1 MTIPKNRF
9 AGGSAAGRILRSLA
23 WLSVAGLSALSL
35 PAAPRPN
42 NFSTAGFNAKPAP
55 HSPVV
60 AADGDIAFAFRAP
73 GAREVM
79 VSFGEWTPRKLALS
93 RDADGWW
100 TGHLGPVAPGIY
112 EYVFLVD
119 GTAVTDP
126 LNPRI
131 KAGTVVYSSTVEVPG
146 SPPRF
151 DAIQDVPQG
160 AEHILRYR
168 SSSQA
173 RFQTLHVYLPAAYA
187 TEPARRFPVLYLRH
201 GGGDDDH
208 SWMQDGR
215 AGVILD
221 NLLAAGAAAPMII
234 VTTNGMTDGTWSHGS
249 SAGGMQLLEDE
260 LLHDVIPLI
269 ERSYRVVPDRE
280 HRALAG
286 LSMGG
291 GQAFVIGLRQLPT
304 FAWIAQF
311 SSGLLAD
318 KDLDLPAW
326 APALSDPANVN
337 RQLRL
342 LWLGCG
348 DLDPRWNGHLNLM
361 DQLHARGV
369 TAEFHVSSGGHE
381 WSVWRDQLR
390 QLLPKLFNAK

>member
-1 MTIPKNRF
+1 MTAPRF
-9 AGGSAAGRILRSLA
+9 LRLLGCLLLSGLAASAAA
-23 WLSVAGLSALSL
+23 
-35 PAAPRPN
+35 RPN
-42 NFSTAGFNAKPAP
+42 PFSTAGFSAKPAP
-55 HSPVV
+55 RSPVV
-60 AADGDIAFAFRAP
+60 AADGSIAFAFRAP
-73 GAREVM
+73 GAREVRL
-79 VSFGEWTPRKLALS
+79 SFGEWSPRPLALT

-100 TGHLGPVAPGIY
+100 TGRIAGVAPGIH

-119 GTAVTDP
+119 GTPAIDP

-131 KAGTVVYSSTVEVPG
+131 KAGTLVYSSTVEVPDT
-146 SPPRF
+146 PPRF
-151 DAIQDVPQG
+151 DAIQDVPHG

-168 SSSQA
+168 SSSQH
-173 RFQTLHVYLPAAYA
+173 RFQTLHVHLPAAYA
-187 TEPARRFPVLYLRH
+187 AEPARRFPVLYLRH

-221 NLLAAGAAAPMII
+221 NLLAAGAAEPMII
-234 VTTNGMTDGTWSHGS
+234 VTTNGMTDGTWAHS
-249 SAGGMQLLEDE
+249 SSVEGMQLLEDE
-260 LLHDVIPLI
+260 LLQDVIPLI
-269 ERSYRVVPDRE
+269 ERSYRTVPDRD

-291 GQAFVIGLRQLPT
+291 GQAFVIGLRQLPA

-318 KDLDLPAW
+318 KDLDLLAW
-326 APALSDPANVN
+326 APALRDPAAVN
-337 RQLRL
+337 RQLHL

-361 DQLHARGV
+361 DQLHERGV
-369 TAEFHVSSGGHE
+369 TAEFHPSAGGHE

-390 QLLPKLFNAK
+390 QLLPKLFK

>member
-1 MTIPKNRF
+1 MTTPKKTLLLLCTLLS
-9 AGGSAAGRILRSLA
+9 GLAALA
-23 WLSVAGLSALSL
+23 AS
-35 PAAPRPN
+35 RPN
-42 NFSTAGFNAKPAP
+42 DFSTAGFTGKPARR
-55 HSPVV
+55 SPVV
-60 AADGDIAFAFRAP
+60 AADGGIAFAFRAP
-73 GAREVM
+73 GAREV
-79 VSFGEWTPRKLALS
+79 VLSFGEWSSRQVALT

-100 TGHLGPVAPGIY
+100 TGRVEPVTPGIY

-119 GTAVTDP
+119 GTPAIDP

-146 SPPRF
+146 TPPRF

-168 SSSQA
+168 SSSQH
-173 RFQTLHVYLPAAYA
+173 RFQTLHVHLPAAYA
-187 TEPARRFPVLYLRH
+187 GEPARHFPVLYLRH

-221 NLLAAGAAAPMII
+221 NLVAAGAAEPMII

-249 SAGGMQLLEDE
+249 SAEGMKLLEDE

-269 ERSYRVVPDRE
+269 ERSYRTVPDRD

-291 GQAFVIGLRQLPT
+291 GQAFVIGLHQLPT

-318 KDLDLPAW
+318 KDLDLVAW
-326 APALSDPANVN
+326 APALRDPASVN

-361 DQLHARGV
+361 DQLHERGV
-369 TAEFHVSSGGHE
+369 TAEFHVSPGGHE

-390 QLLPKLFNAK
+390 QLLPVLFRDRK